1 METTMTCPICETDG
15 AKPCKAAEDEGSYQ
29 CANPD
34 CLAKFLPEA
43 QTP

>member
-1 METTMTCPICETDG
+1 MTCPICRTDDT
-15 AKPCKAAEDEGSYQ
+15 APCEAAEDEGSYQ

-43 QTP
+43 PVS

>member
-1 METTMTCPICETDG
+1 MTCPICESDDT
-15 AKPCKAAEDEGSYQ
+15 APCEAVEDEGSWQ

-43 QTP
+43 QTS